1 MSICTRAAA
10 VLVRSIGRLRNIGLH
25 HRNRSLLLAM
35 DDKVFR
41 DIGLSRIDTINS
53 LRD

>member
-1 MSICTRAAA
+1 MSICTRAAGMFA
-10 VLVRSIGRLRNIGLH
+10 RSISRLCNIGLH
-25 HRNRSLLLAM
+25 QRNRSMLLAM

-41 DIGLSRIDTINS
+41 DIGLSRIDTING